1 MNKRMKVVERIKS
14 FMSRMIVYEEDGVLK
29 VFDAPANVPY
39 EEFLAKFEA
48 EKGVK
53 CDPITGICMPVAK
66 DAPAMQTPA
75 ATPTNAETSA
85 VEAPKAE
92 GSQNDDATN
101 GDA

>member
-1 MNKRMKVVERIKS
+1 MNKRMKVLERIKS

-39 EEFLAKFEA
+39 DVFLAKFEA

-53 CDPITGICMPVAK
+53 YDPITGICMPIAEEK
-66 DAPAMQTPA
+66 GKEENA
-75 ATPTNAETSA
+75 ANAENA
-85 VEAPKAE
+85 AHEEEAPRTE
-92 GSQNDDATN
+92 GSQNDATN